1 MCKPVLHNILGGG
14 LLGVTK
20 CYKGVGGWGGVNFAA
35 KKRYI
40 IFEWPPGGRLSLED
54 D

>member
-1 MCKPVLHNILGGG
+1 MCKSVLHNILGGG

-20 CYKGVGGWGGVNFAA
+20 CYKGVGGVNFAE

-40 IFEWPPGGRLSLED
+40 IFEWPPSD
-54 D
+54 